1 MRALVC
7 HRHGPVEDVVPGELA
22 DAPAPAPDEVTI
34 AIEHASVSHATK
46 LLIEG
51 RYQSRPPLPFAP
63 GTEAAGR
70 VIACGAKVTR
80 LKPGDRVVALARWG
94 CYAERLTV
102 PEYTVYPVPEDLP
115 LLTALPIPISY
126 GTAWAALLWRA
137 AMQPGET
144 VLVLGAGSG
153 VGLAAVEIAS
163 ALGANV
169 IACASTPEKRQAA
182 LDAGAA
188 HAFAADAHMPQA
200 VKAASHGHGADVV
213 LDAVGGDAF
222 EHSVRAAA
230 ANARMVSVGFASGR
244 IPDVPLNL
252 LLVKNI
258 ALHGFFFGRYI
269 GWTPADERI
278 VHAPAV
284 QRTMSTLFDWA
295 RRQRIRPAVTAIYP
309 ITGLAAA
316 LAALESRQVV
326 GKVAITITTETTPCV
341 PTTSGAPP
349 GRAAPAQ
356 RSM

>member
-7 HRHGPVEDVVPGELA
+7 RRHGPIEDVELA
-22 DAPAPAPDEVTI
+22 ELPDARAPAHDEVTI
-34 AIEHASVSHATK
+34 AVDYASVSHATK

-70 VIACGAKVTR
+70 IVACGANVTR

-102 PEYTVYPVPEDLP
+102 SESTVYPVPEDLP

-126 GTAWAALLWRA
+126 GTAWGALLWRA
-137 AMQPGET
+137 ALQPGET

-163 ALGANV
+163 ALGATV
-169 IACASTPEKRQAA
+169 LACASTDAKRQAA
-182 LDAGAA
+182 LAAGAT
-188 HAFAADAHMPQA
+188 HAFPADDGMAQA
-200 VKAASHGHGADVV
+200 VKAATDGRGADVV

-222 EHSVRAAA
+222 ERSVRAAA
-230 ANARMVSVGFASGR
+230 AGARIVSVGFASGR
-244 IPDVPLNL
+244 VPDVPLNL

-269 GWTPADERI
+269 GWTPVDERL
-278 VHAPAV
+278 VHAPAM
-284 QRTMSTLFDWA
+284 QRTLSTLFDWA
-295 RRQRIRPAVTAIYP
+295 RDKRIRPAVTAVYP

-326 GKVAITITTETTPCV
+326 GKVAITITTETTPCL
-341 PTTSGAPP
+341 PPTSGAPP
-349 GRAAPAQ
+349 GRAAPA
-356 RSM
+356 